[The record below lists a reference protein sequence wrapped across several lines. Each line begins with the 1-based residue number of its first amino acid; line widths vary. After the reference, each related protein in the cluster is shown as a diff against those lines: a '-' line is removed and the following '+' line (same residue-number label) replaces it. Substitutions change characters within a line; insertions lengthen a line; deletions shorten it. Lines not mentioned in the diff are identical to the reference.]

1 MNWNGCLYLIA
12 DFSYGEERILRA
24 LQCGVDVI
32 QLREKN
38 ISSRE
43 YWERAVRM
51 RQLTRQ
57 YPTTF
62 IVNDRLDIALL
73 SEADG
78 VHLGQSDV
86 PAGEARKILGPD
98 KIIGATARTAKQ
110 AVKAAEEGVDYLGSG
125 AWFATDTK
133 KDAILIQE
141 EEYRRIL
148 TESGLPNVA
157 IGGIT
162 PDNCRRP
169 LDCGAPGIAVSAGI
183 LKGDI
188 EENIA
193 EFRRQLSRRVGI

>member
-98 KIIGATARTAKQ
+98 KIIGATARTA
-110 AVKAAEEGVDYLGSG
+110 
-125 AWFATDTK
+125 
-133 KDAILIQE
+133 
-141 EEYRRIL
+141 
-148 TESGLPNVA
+148 
-157 IGGIT
+157 
-162 PDNCRRP
+162 
-169 LDCGAPGIAVSAGI
+169 
-183 LKGDI
+183 
-188 EENIA
+188 
-193 EFRRQLSRRVGI
+193 

>member
-98 KIIGATARTAKQ
+98 KIIGATARTAEQ

-125 AWFATDTK
+125 AWFTTDTK
-133 KDAILIQE
+133 IDAVLIQE

-148 TESGLPNVA
+148 EKSGLPNVA

-162 PDNCRRP
+162 PENCTRP
-169 LDCGAPGIAVSAGI
+169 LECGAPGIAVSAGI

-193 EFRRQLSRRVGI
+193 EFRRKLSRRVGI